1 MLKKLLNATTV
12 VHMLFA
18 YTHTR
23 CLPKLEHADTAELVL
38 MGSELSAHLLC
49 YVVCFALLAHAGQ
62 ALGLALDAVAVVTAR
77 LQFVAVLEFWLAYLN
92 HYTEF

>member
-1 MLKKLLNATTV
+1 
-12 VHMLFA
+12 MLFA

-62 ALGLALDAVAVVTAR
+62 ALRLALDAVTVVTAR
-77 LQFVAVLEFWLAYLN
+77 FQNVAVLDLVDQGYAAALLLELN
-92 HYTEF
+92 TGTE